1 MKTRDTNI
9 NAIIMNGDLVKHGV
23 SINYKNATPEQ
34 IQEVWTAMKSI
45 MSQVMNAT
53 RERYPNIPIL
63 PSIGNNDVIEHD

>member
-1 MKTRDTNI
+1 
-9 NAIIMNGDLVKHGV
+9 V

-45 MSQVMNAT
+45 MNQVMNT
-53 RERYPNIPIL
+53 SREKFPNIPIL